1 MLRRL
6 ATALCLL
13 AAVTVM
19 TVTAGAQEGYPMTG
33 AWYGDYG
40 TGAQKKDVTL
50 VMKWDGSKAS
60 GLMNPGPGA
69 TPITSVTL
77 DIIPG
82 KAGSRSLNNPDAEA
96 AIPPVFNVKIVV
108 GDLTWKA
115 RCSIPS
121 GATGRSSAPT
131 RRAPKKGRL
140 RLSTCRSLVV
150 GRWSLVVSRRS
161 SVVGRRQR
169 LTTND

>member
-19 TVTAGAQEGYPMTG
+19 TVTARAQEGYPMTG

-108 GDLTWKA
+108 GDLTLEGKMLNPVGGN
-115 RCSIPS
+115 RSIV
-121 GATGRSSAPT
+121 GTYT
-131 RRAPKKGRL
+131 KGSEKGPFTIKHL
-140 RLSTCRSLVV
+140 
-150 GRWSLVVSRRS
+150 
-161 SVVGRRQR
+161 
-169 LTTND
+169 

>member
-19 TVTAGAQEGYPMTG
+19 TVTTRAQEGYPMTG

-96 AIPPVFNVKIVV
+96 AVPPVFNVKIVV
-108 GDLTWKA
+108 GDLTLEGKMLNPVGGN
-115 RCSIPS
+115 RSIV
-121 GATGRSSAPT
+121 GTYT
-131 RRAPKKGRL
+131 KGSEKGPFTIKHL
-140 RLSTCRSLVV
+140 
-150 GRWSLVVSRRS
+150 
-161 SVVGRRQR
+161 
-169 LTTND
+169 

>member
-19 TVTAGAQEGYPMTG
+19 TVTTRAQEGYPMTG

-40 TGAQKKDVTL
+40 SGAQKKDVTL

-69 TPITSVTL
+69 MPITSVTL

-108 GDLTWKA
+108 GDLTLEGKMLNPVGGN
-115 RCSIPS
+115 RSIV
-121 GATGRSSAPT
+121 GTYT
-131 RRAPKKGRL
+131 KGSEKGPFTIKHL
-140 RLSTCRSLVV
+140 
-150 GRWSLVVSRRS
+150 
-161 SVVGRRQR
+161 
-169 LTTND
+169 

>member
-19 TVTAGAQEGYPMTG
+19 TVTTRAQEGYPMTG

-40 TGAQKKDVTL
+40 SGAQKKDVTL

-108 GDLTWKA
+108 GDLTLEGKMLNPVGGN
-115 RCSIPS
+115 RSIV
-121 GATGRSSAPT
+121 GTYT
-131 RRAPKKGRL
+131 KGSEKGPFTIKHL
-140 RLSTCRSLVV
+140 
-150 GRWSLVVSRRS
+150 
-161 SVVGRRQR
+161 
-169 LTTND
+169 

>member
-13 AAVTVM
+13 AACTALA
-19 TVTAGAQEGYPMTG
+19 VTARAQEGYPMTG

-40 TGAQKKDVTL
+40 TGAQKKDLTF
-50 VMKWDGSKAS
+50 VMTWDGTKAS

-69 TPITSVTL
+69 TPITSVTM

-108 GDLTWKA
+108 GDLTLEGKMLNPVGGN
-115 RCSIPS
+115 RSIV
-121 GATGRSSAPT
+121 GTYT
-131 RRAPKKGRL
+131 KGTEKGPFTIKHL
-140 RLSTCRSLVV
+140 
-150 GRWSLVVSRRS
+150 
-161 SVVGRRQR
+161 
-169 LTTND
+169 